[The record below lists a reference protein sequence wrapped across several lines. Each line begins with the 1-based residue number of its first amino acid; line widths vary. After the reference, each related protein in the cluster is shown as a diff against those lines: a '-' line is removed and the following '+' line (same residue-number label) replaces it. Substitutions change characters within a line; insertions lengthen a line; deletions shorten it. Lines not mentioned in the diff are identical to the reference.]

1 MKFKQSKP
9 PFYLLLLITCVVIFG
24 CIESGKANKTKTK
37 LQQEK
42 SFTIEDQI
50 LAAEK
55 NYKLLVNNARQSNNI
70 PRTLEEDKIKW
81 INNGFDWTE
90 GFFPGSLW
98 YMYELTNNEKW
109 KKEAIYFQELNFDDR
124 FASSH
129 DLGFVFQCSYGNS
142 FRLTKEEQNKIALI
156 DASDALIGRFND
168 AVGCIKSWDVDGG
181 WQKERGWQYPV
192 IIDNMMNLELLFET
206 SLLTGE
212 DKYKN
217 IAISHANTT
226 LKNHFREDNSSF
238 HVVDYDSISGAVRSK
253 QTAQGYAH
261 NSSWARGQAWGLYGF
276 TVCYRYTKNPEYLE
290 QAKKIADYILSNS
303 AIAKENIPYWDY
315 NAPNVPNEPK
325 DVSAATITASALI
338 ELSQYSDEIYLN
350 KAKDIIETLSTDE
363 YFVKPGTNGD
373 FLLKHSVGSIP
384 HGAEIDVPLNYAD
397 YYYLESLVRL
407 RKL

>member
-1 MKFKQSKP
+1 MKFKQLNPS
-9 PFYLLLLITCVVIFG
+9 FYILLICIVIVG
-24 CIESGKANKTKTK
+24 CIQSGKANQT
-37 LQQEK
+37 EK
-42 SFTIEDQI
+42 KFQKEKGFTIEGQI
-50 LAAEK
+50 LAAEE
-55 NYKLLVNNARQSNNI
+55 NYKLLVNSARQANNI
-70 PRTLEEDKIKW
+70 PRTLEDNAIKW

-98 YMYELTNNEKW
+98 YMYELTNNDKW

-142 FRLTKEEQNKIALI
+142 FRLTKAKQNKRALI
-156 DASDALIGRFND
+156 DASNALIDRFSE
-168 AVGCIKSWDVDGG
+168 AVGCIKSWDVDSG
-181 WQKERGWQYPV
+181 WQKQRDWQYPV

-217 IAISHANTT
+217 IAISHANMT
-226 LKNHFREDNSSF
+226 LKNHFRENNSSY
-238 HVVDYDSISGAVRSK
+238 HVVDYDSISGKIRSK

-276 TVCYRYTKNPEYLE
+276 TVSYRYTKNPEYLT
-290 QAKKIADYILSNS
+290 QAKKIADYILSNPTIS
-303 AIAKENIPYWDY
+303 KENIPYWDY
-315 NAPNVPNEPK
+315 NAPNIPNEPK
-325 DVSAATITASALI
+325 DVSAAAIVASALI
-338 ELSQYSDEIYLN
+338 ELSQYSDKKYLD
-350 KAKDIIETLSTDE
+350 KAKDIIETLSTDT
-363 YFVKPGTNGD
+363 YFVESGTNGN

>member
-1 MKFKQSKP
+1 MKFKQSKH
-9 PFYLLLLITCVVIFG
+9 PFYILLLICIVIVG
-24 CIESGKANKTKTK
+24 CIQSGKANQKKQK

-55 NYKLLVNNARQSNNI
+55 NYKLLVNNARKANNI
-70 PRTLEEDKIKW
+70 PRSLEKNAIKW
-81 INNGFDWTE
+81 IHNGFDWTE

-98 YMYELTNNEKW
+98 YIYELTNNEKW
-109 KKEAIYFQELNFDDR
+109 KKEALYFQELNFDDR

-142 FRLTKEEQNKIALI
+142 FRLTKAEQNKTALI
-156 DASDALIGRFND
+156 DASNALIGRFNE
-168 AVGCIKSWDVDGG
+168 AVGCIKSWDVDSG
-181 WQKERGWQYPV
+181 WQQQRGWQYPV

-212 DKYKN
+212 DKYKDV
-217 IAISHANTT
+217 AISHANTT
-226 LKNHFREDNSSF
+226 LKNHFREDNSSY
-238 HVVDYDSISGAVRSK
+238 HVVDYDSITGVLRSK
-253 QTAQGYAH
+253 QTAQGHAH

-276 TVCYRYTKNPEYLE
+276 TVCYRYTKKPEYLT

-303 AIAKENIPYWDY
+303 TVAKENIPYWDY
-315 NAPNVPNEPK
+315 NAPNIPNEPK

-338 ELSQYSDEIYLN
+338 ELSQYADKKYLD
-350 KAKDIIETLSTDE
+350 KAKSIIETLSTDE
-363 YFVKPGTNGD
+363 YFAKPGTNGN